1 MADDSEERRK
11 ALPVSLDDVRAAY
24 NGPAHAVN
32 RFISIPTSGG
42 FRVSF
47 LEFFDE
53 AYSPEFRS
61 AIFLSYPDMVSLR
74 DLLTA
79 QIERAALAA
88 EGSPRG
94 DGEV

>member
-1 MADDSEERRK
+1 MAEDGEARAK
-11 ALPVSLDDVRAAY
+11 ALPVSLDDVKAAY
-24 NGPAHAVN
+24 SGPAHAVN
-32 RFISIPTSGG
+32 RFISIPTGIG
-42 FRVSF
+42 FRVAF

-79 QIERAALAA
+79 QIERTEKT
-88 EGSPRG
+88 EGSPSG
-94 DGEV
+94 YSEV